1 MRIGHGYDVHAFG
14 EGDSLILGG
23 VRIPFNHSFV
33 AHSDGDVLT
42 HALIDSVLGALGRGD
57 IGTHYPDTDIKY
69 LNCSSLDLLREVFL
83 LMERDGYAV
92 GNIDIT
98 IVAQGPKMATFV
110 SEMSCN
116 LATVL
121 RCKASNINIKA
132 TTTEWLG
139 FTGRKEGVACYSS
152 VLLEPIEN

>member
-14 EGDSLILGG
+14 EGNSLILGG
-23 VRIPFNHSFV
+23 VRIPFNHSFI

-57 IGTHYPDTDIKY
+57 IGTHFPDTDIKY
-69 LNCSSLDLLREVFL
+69 LNCSSLDLLNEVFL

-98 IVAQGPKMATFV
+98 IVAQGPKMAPFV

-152 VLLEPIEN
+152 VLLEPIEH

>member
-14 EGDSLILGG
+14 EGNSLILGG
-23 VRIPFNHSFV
+23 VRIPFNHSFI

-57 IGTHYPDTDIKY
+57 IGTHFPDTDIKY
-69 LNCSSLDLLREVFL
+69 LNCSSLDLLSEVFL
-83 LMERDGYAV
+83 LMECDGYAV

-152 VLLEPIEN
+152 VLLEQIEH

>member
-14 EGDSLILGG
+14 EGNSLILGG
-23 VRIPFNHSFV
+23 VQIPFNHSFV

-42 HALIDSVLGALGRGD
+42 HALIDGVLGALGRGD
-57 IGTHYPDTDIKY
+57 IGTHFPDTDIKY
-69 LNCSSLDLLREVFL
+69 LNCSSLDLLSEVFL

-98 IVAQGPKMATFV
+98 IVAQGPKMAPFV

-152 VLLEPIEN
+152 VLLEPIES

>member
-14 EGDSLILGG
+14 KGNSLILGG

-42 HALIDSVLGALGRGD
+42 HALIDGVLGALGRGD
-57 IGTHYPDTDIKY
+57 IGTHFPDTDVKY
-69 LNCSSLDLLREVFL
+69 LDCSSLDLLNEVFF

-98 IVAQGPKMATFV
+98 IVAQDPKMATFI

-139 FTGRKEGVACYSS
+139 FTGRKEGIACYSS
-152 VLLEPIEN
+152 VLLEPIKH

>member
-57 IGTHYPDTDIKY
+57 IGTHFPDTDIKY
-69 LNCSSLDLLREVFL
+69 LNCSSLDLLNEVFL

-98 IVAQGPKMATFV
+98 IVAQGPKMAPFV

-152 VLLEPIEN
+152 VLLEPIES

>member
-14 EGDSLILGG
+14 EGNSLILGG
-23 VRIPFNHSFV
+23 VRIPFNHSFI
-33 AHSDGDVLT
+33 AHSDGDVLI

-57 IGTHYPDTDIKY
+57 IGTHFPDTDIKY
-69 LNCSSLDLLREVFL
+69 LNCSSLDLLNEVFL

-98 IVAQGPKMATFV
+98 IVAQGPKMAPFV

-152 VLLEPIEN
+152 VLLEPIEH

>member
-1 MRIGHGYDVHAFG
+1 M
-14 EGDSLILGG
+14 
-23 VRIPFNHSFV
+23 
-33 AHSDGDVLT
+33 T

-57 IGTHYPDTDIKY
+57 IGTHFPDTDIKY
-69 LNCSSLDLLREVFL
+69 LNCSSLDLLSEVFL

-152 VLLEPIEN
+152 VLLEQIEH

>member
-14 EGDSLILGG
+14 EGNSLILGG
-23 VRIPFNHSFV
+23 VRIPFNHSFI
-33 AHSDGDVLT
+33 AHSDGDVVT

-57 IGTHYPDTDIKY
+57 IGTHFPDTDIKY
-69 LNCSSLDLLREVFL
+69 LNCSSLDLLNEVFL

-98 IVAQGPKMATFV
+98 IVAQGPKMAPFV

-152 VLLEPIEN
+152 VLLEPIEH

>member
-14 EGDSLILGG
+14 EGNSLILGG
-23 VRIPFNHSFV
+23 VRIPFNHSFI
-33 AHSDGDVLT
+33 AHSDGDVLI

-57 IGTHYPDTDIKY
+57 IGTHFPDTDIKY
-69 LNCSSLDLLREVFL
+69 LNCSSLDLLNEVFL

-98 IVAQGPKMATFV
+98 IVAQGPKMAPFV

>member
-14 EGDSLILGG
+14 KGNSLILGG

-42 HALIDSVLGALGRGD
+42 HALIDGVLGALGRGD
-57 IGTHYPDTDIKY
+57 IGTHFPDTDVKY
-69 LNCSSLDLLREVFL
+69 LDCSSLDLLNEVFF

-98 IVAQGPKMATFV
+98 IVAQDPKMATFV

-139 FTGRKEGVACYSS
+139 FTGRKEGIACYSS
-152 VLLEPIEN
+152 VLLEPIEH

>member
-14 EGDSLILGG
+14 EGNSLILGG
-23 VRIPFNHSFV
+23 VRIPFNHSFI

-42 HALIDSVLGALGRGD
+42 HALIDGVLGALGRGD
-57 IGTHYPDTDIKY
+57 IGTHFPDTDIKY
-69 LNCSSLDLLREVFL
+69 LNCSSLDLLSEVFL

-152 VLLEPIEN
+152 VLLEQIEH

>member
-23 VRIPFNHSFV
+23 VRIPFNHSFI

-57 IGTHYPDTDIKY
+57 IGTHFPDTDIKY
-69 LNCSSLDLLREVFL
+69 LNCSSLDLLNEVSL

-98 IVAQGPKMATFV
+98 IVAQGPKMAPFV

-116 LATVL
+116 LATAL

-152 VLLEPIEN
+152 VLLEPIEH

>member
-14 EGDSLILGG
+14 KGNSLILGG

-42 HALIDSVLGALGRGD
+42 HALIDGVLGALGRGD
-57 IGTHYPDTDIKY
+57 IGTHFPDTDVKY
-69 LNCSSLDLLREVFL
+69 LDCSSLDLLNEVFF

-98 IVAQGPKMATFV
+98 IVAQDPKMATFI

-139 FTGRKEGVACYSS
+139 FTGRREGIACYSS
-152 VLLEPIEN
+152 VLLEPIEH

>member
-1 MRIGHGYDVHAFG
+1 MRVGHGYDVHAFG
-14 EGDSLILGG
+14 EGNSLILGG
-23 VRIPFNHSFV
+23 VRIPFKHSFI

-57 IGTHYPDTDIKY
+57 IGTHFPDTDIKY
-69 LNCSSLDLLREVFL
+69 LNCSSLDLLNEVFL

-98 IVAQGPKMATFV
+98 IVAQGPKMAPFV

-121 RCKASNINIKA
+121 RCKASNVNIKA

>member
-14 EGDSLILGG
+14 EGNSLILGG
-23 VRIPFNHSFV
+23 VRIPFKHSFI

-57 IGTHYPDTDIKY
+57 IGTHFPDTDIKY
-69 LNCSSLDLLREVFL
+69 LNCSSLDLLSEVFL

-152 VLLEPIEN
+152 VLLEQIEH

>member
-1 MRIGHGYDVHAFG
+1 
-14 EGDSLILGG
+14 
-23 VRIPFNHSFV
+23 
-33 AHSDGDVLT
+33 
-42 HALIDSVLGALGRGD
+42 
-57 IGTHYPDTDIKY
+57 
-69 LNCSSLDLLREVFL
+69 
-83 LMERDGYAV
+83 MERDGYAV

-152 VLLEPIEN
+152 VLLEQIEN

>member
-57 IGTHYPDTDIKY
+57 IGTHFPDTDIKY
-69 LNCSSLDLLREVFL
+69 LNCSSLDLLNEVFL

-98 IVAQGPKMATFV
+98 IVAQGPKMAPFV

>member
-14 EGDSLILGG
+14 EGDSLVLGG

-33 AHSDGDVLT
+33 AHSDGDVLI

-57 IGTHYPDTDIKY
+57 IGTHFPDTDIKY
-69 LNCSSLDLLREVFL
+69 LNCSSLNLLNEVFL

-98 IVAQGPKMATFV
+98 IVAQGPKMAPFV

-152 VLLEPIEN
+152 VLLEPIES

>member
-121 RCKASNINIKA
+121 RCKASNVNIKA

>member
-1 MRIGHGYDVHAFG
+1 M
-14 EGDSLILGG
+14 
-23 VRIPFNHSFV
+23 
-33 AHSDGDVLT
+33 T

-69 LNCSSLDLLREVFL
+69 LNCSSLDLLSEVFL

>member
-42 HALIDSVLGALGRGD
+42 HALIDSVLGALGHGD

-69 LNCSSLDLLREVFL
+69 LNCSSLDLLSEVFL

-121 RCKASNINIKA
+121 RCKASNVNIKA

-152 VLLEPIEN
+152 VLLEQIEH